1 MNTAR
6 PGRSISALTALGF
19 AALSFPAAIAESV
32 TDTAL
37 EPVFDDQPRLRDVQH
52 PAWFK
57 RSFLELREDIR
68 EAAANNKHGIIV
80 YFGQDHCAYCEAL
93 MTVNFGSEKD
103 IVEYTRRHFDV
114 IAIDIWGSREVIDLT
129 GRLSTEN
136 NYAVR
141 EKTNFTPSLLF
152 YDTTGREALRL
163 RGYYS
168 PYRFR
173 AALEYVVDGYY
184 RVESFHDYL
193 SRADPPPKFDMADMN
208 EQPYFAA
215 PPYAMDRTRI
225 TAQKPLVVFFE
236 QRNCHACDIL
246 HTGPLDDSKTRK
258 LLEKFDVVQ
267 LDMWSSTPVLTPAGT
282 RVTARDWAHSLGLYY
297 APTLIFFDERGEEII
312 RVDSVVRLYRLRGV
326 LEYVIER
333 GYLQAPTYQR
343 WRAMRAQSRR
353 TD

>member
-1 MNTAR
+1 MIAAHAGRLVSTLFVLGLGVIPCPAAGAEVATEATFDDR
-6 PGRSISALTALGF
+6 PG
-19 AALSFPAAIAESV
+19 
-32 TDTAL
+32 
-37 EPVFDDQPRLRDVQH
+37 LRDIHH

-57 RSFLELREDIR
+57 QSFLDLREDIR
-68 EAAANNKHGIIV
+68 EAAASGRHGVIV

-93 MTVNFGSEKD
+93 MTVNFGSETD

-114 IAIDIWGSREVIDLT
+114 VAIDIWGSREVTDPA
-129 GRLSTEN
+129 GRVSTESA
-136 NYAVR
+136 YAER

-184 RVESFHDYL
+184 RVEALHEYL
-193 SRADPPPKFDMADMN
+193 ARADPPPKFDMADLN
-208 EQPYFAA
+208 EQPFFTL
-215 PPYAMDRTRI
+215 PPYALDRSRV

-246 HTGPLDDSKTRK
+246 HTGPLDDSKTRE
-258 LLEKFDVVQ
+258 LLGRFDVVQ
-267 LDMWSSTPVLTPAGT
+267 LDMRSDEPVWTPGGA
-282 RVTARDWAHSLGLYY
+282 RVQARDWASSLGLYY
-297 APTLIFFDERGEEII
+297 APTLVFFDERGEEII

-326 LEYVIER
+326 LEYVLER

-343 WRAMRAQSRR
+343 WRALRAQSRR
-353 TD
+353 RD